1 MKKKPAFI
9 QRITLPAFLFVTW
22 VLLNGSFTRGDIV
35 FGLILACTLT
45 WLAQFFR
52 PLRAY
57 AKHPLTALRLIWHV
71 GIDITKSNIAVGT
84 RVWQGNRSKATP
96 GFLRIPLKIRDPHA
110 LAAMGCIITYTPGT
124 VWSDYSQ
131 EENIMTLHI
140 LDLQDEQAWLDT
152 VQLRYERPL
161 LEIFE

>member
-1 MKKKPAFI
+1 MTSLIK
-9 QRITLPAFLFVTW
+9 RTVLPIFLATTW
-22 VLLNGSFTRGDIV
+22 TLLNGSFTRGDIV
-35 FGLILACTLT
+35 FGIILAIVLT
-45 WLAQFFR
+45 WMTQFFR

-57 AKHPLTALRLIWHV
+57 PKRPFVFMRLIWHV
-71 GIDITKSNIAVGT
+71 AVDITMSNIAVGA
-84 RVWQGNRSKATP
+84 RVWQGSRSKATP

-124 VWSDYSQ
+124 VWSDYSP
-131 EENIMTLHI
+131 EENVMTLHI
-140 LDLQDEQAWLDT
+140 LDLQDEQAWMDT

>member
-1 MKKKPAFI
+1 MKHLLR
-9 QRITLPAFLFVTW
+9 RIMLPAFLFVTW
-22 VLLNGSFTRGDIV
+22 LLLNGSFSPGHIV
-35 FGLILACTLT
+35 FGLILALTLT
-45 WLAQFFR
+45 WLAQWFR

-57 AKHPLTALRLIWHV
+57 AKHPLTSLLLIWHV
-71 GIDITKSNIAVGT
+71 AVDITKSNIAVGK
-84 RVWQGNRSKATP
+84 RVWEGSRSQATP

-110 LAAMGCIITYTPGT
+110 LASLGCIITYTPGT

-131 EENIMTLHI
+131 EENVMTLHI

-152 VQLRYERPL
+152 VQQRYERPL

>member
-1 MKKKPAFI
+1 MKKPSSFI
-9 QRITLPAFLFVTW
+9 QRLALPTFLFVSW

-35 FGLILACTLT
+35 FGLILAVALT
-45 WLAQFFR
+45 WLTQFFR

-57 AKHPLTALRLIWHV
+57 AKKPLTSLLLIWHV
-71 GIDITKSNIAVGT
+71 AVDITKSNIAVGK
-84 RVWQGNRSKATP
+84 RVLEGNRSKATP
-96 GFLRIPLKIRDPHA
+96 GFLRIPLTIKDPHA

-124 VWSDYSQ
+124 VWSDYAQ

-140 LDLQDEQAWLDT
+140 LDLQDEQAWIDT
-152 VQLRYERPL
+152 VQQRYERPL

>member
-1 MKKKPAFI
+1 MRPLLKRAM
-9 QRITLPAFLFVTW
+9 LPAFLFVTW
-22 VLLNGSFTRGDIV
+22 VLLSGTFTPGSVV
-35 FGLILACTLT
+35 FGLILALILT
-45 WLAQFFR
+45 WLTQWFR

-57 AKHPLTALRLIWHV
+57 PKRPLVALRLIWHV
-71 GIDITKSNIAVGT
+71 AFDITMSNIAVGT
-84 RVWQGNRSKATP
+84 RVWQGSRSKATP

-110 LAAMGCIITYTPGT
+110 LAALGCIITYTPGT

>member
-1 MKKKPAFI
+1 MDKTPPFI
-9 QRITLPAFLFVTW
+9 RRITLPVFLFVTW
-22 VLLNGSFTRGDIV
+22 LLLTASYTAANIVLA
-35 FGLILACTLT
+35 LILALTLT
-45 WLAQFFR
+45 WLASFFR

-57 AKHPLTALRLIWHV
+57 AKHPITSLRLIWHV
-71 GIDITKSNIAVGT
+71 AVDITMSNIAVGK
-84 RVWQGNRSKATP
+84 RVWEGSRSKATP
-96 GFLRIPLKIRDPHA
+96 GFLRIPLKIKDPHA

-131 EENIMTLHI
+131 EENVMTLHI